1 MTEKRPYWSH
11 KRAAHLS
18 RIDSALAI
26 TNGGDATNRR
36 CAAVAGVG
44 DPGNHIMN
52 TYRASRHHRCRL
64 QRMLQIL
71 QNASRF
77 FYIGWP
83 QND

>member
-1 MTEKRPYWSH
+1 MTEKRPYRSH

-18 RIDSALAI
+18 SIESALAI
-26 TNGGDATNRR
+26 TNDGDATNRR

-44 DPGNHIMN
+44 DPGNYLMN
-52 TYRASRHHRCRL
+52 RYRASRHHRCRL

>member
-26 TNGGDATNRR
+26 TNGDATNRL
-36 CAAVAGVG
+36 CAAVAGSVTRE
-44 DPGNHIMN
+44 NHLMN

-77 FYIGWP
+77 FYVGWS

>member
-44 DPGNHIMN
+44 DPGKSPYEHIPCEA
-52 TYRASRHHRCRL
+52 ASPMPATADAANPPKRFALFLHR
-64 QRMLQIL
+64 M
-71 QNASRF
+71 AAE
-77 FYIGWP
+77 
-83 QND
+83 

>member
-36 CAAVAGVG
+36 CAAAAGVG
-44 DPGNHIMN
+44 DPGESHYEHIPCEP
-52 TYRASRHHRCRL
+52 ASPMPATAGATNPPKRFALFLHR
-64 QRMLQIL
+64 M
-71 QNASRF
+71 AAE
-77 FYIGWP
+77 
-83 QND
+83 